1 MKCKFISNQ
10 AQTHRPNYFKFSI
23 QIMWNFTIKPGGE
36 PLEMLQG
43 GQASSAGTAG
53 GPQREKSQRLG
64 RVGVVTAGHP
74 AQEVQRVPQR
84 TKDTGRE
91 QGRQGHC
98 SWSRKVLKMILGP
111 QG

>member
-43 GQASSAGTAG
+43 GQASSAGTTG
-53 GPQREKSQRLG
+53 GPQSEKSQTKTGKGGGSDCRTSCPG
-64 RVGVVTAGHP
+64 SAAGSSKDKGHRER
-74 AQEVQRVPQR
+74 AGETR
-84 TKDTGRE
+84 TLQLE
-91 QGRQGHC
+91 QVHRD
-98 SWSRKVLKMILGP
+98 K
-111 QG
+111 